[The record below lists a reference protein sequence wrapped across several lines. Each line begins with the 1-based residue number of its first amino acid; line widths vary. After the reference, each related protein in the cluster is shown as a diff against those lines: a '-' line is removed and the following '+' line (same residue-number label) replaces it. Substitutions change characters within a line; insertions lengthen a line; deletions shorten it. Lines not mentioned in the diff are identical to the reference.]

1 MLNAHG
7 KNVVD
12 MFVIETVENI
22 TSVLSE
28 THQATGPEKFELLAD
43 GTLLHVQFFTD
54 CIDASLPLLKQK
66 EDFQSGGISEDL
78 KKVCDIDNFLIQRQY
93 KFFHGAS
100 PGIDTYQYNHY

>member
-28 THQATGPEKFELLAD
+28 THQATSPEKFELLAD

-100 PGIDTYQYNHY
+100 PEIDTYQYNHY